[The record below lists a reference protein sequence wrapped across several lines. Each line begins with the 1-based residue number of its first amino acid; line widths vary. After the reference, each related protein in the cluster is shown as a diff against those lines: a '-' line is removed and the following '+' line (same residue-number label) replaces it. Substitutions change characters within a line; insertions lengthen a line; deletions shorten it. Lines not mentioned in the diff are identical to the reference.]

1 MRRYVEKDISKG
13 NHLEP
18 VSHLEKEDWQ
28 SWEDRVM
35 EDILEMPNVNAPAG
49 FDQEF
54 EKVIAEALNDR
65 EASMMKLR
73 YQDGKTFLEIGEQ
86 YNLTKTRVQV
96 IVNNA
101 LRKLRNPQYR
111 LWLQYGPN
119 YKSELENLNTV
130 QAEYDRAYL
139 QALEKQQKNDKKA
152 SLAIMCKVNDVNY
165 PPLSLMA

>member
-65 EASMMKLR
+65 EASM
-73 YQDGKTFLEIGEQ
+73 
-86 YNLTKTRVQV
+86 
-96 IVNNA
+96 
-101 LRKLRNPQYR
+101 
-111 LWLQYGPN
+111 
-119 YKSELENLNTV
+119 
-130 QAEYDRAYL
+130 
-139 QALEKQQKNDKKA
+139 
-152 SLAIMCKVNDVNY
+152 VNY